1 METDVRD
8 GILRDLAR
16 VRAMWMGDIRDLWCG
31 GDKVRCTRV
40 VQDLVDRKLVEVRRG
55 CSDARRRYVVLTATG
70 AEAADMDKKRR
81 GSRVNAA
88 AGERLA
94 DRGTLFA
101 EFVRSG
107 VGREGILVGQE
118 LRHRTCLPRLS
129 RPMVGLQWGPR
140 LIVVVR
146 APLSWERWRR
156 LLGHASGISEW
167 VFLAKDNRTWS
178 RQLNAWVAGG
188 CQIPSWIPRPTWSIG
203 QLLQALND
211 RGSAAREVAREAC
224 RQGLDLV
231 LVSEDQADEADQS
244 WCYVEGRLCLLEDL
258 RGWPVHR
265 LCALASM
272 PHAAERDCRCVVVET
287 ARDATRV
294 AKYVDPGAPWY
305 FLVGSGGQVQLVRLQ
320 GGGLIPVAGAG
331 R

>member
-16 VRAMWMGDIRDLWCG
+16 VGAMWLSDVCDLWCG
-31 GDKVRCTRV
+31 GDRDRCTRI
-40 VQDLVDRKLVEVRRG
+40 VQDLVRRRLVSKRRAR
-55 CSDARRRYVVLTATG
+55 SDARRRYLVLRTRG
-70 AEAADMDKKRR
+70 AAAAGLNVRR
-81 GSRVNAA
+81 CGSRTTVAG
-88 AGERLA
+88 GERLA
-94 DRGTLFA
+94 DHGALFA

-107 VGREGILVGQE
+107 VGREDILVGQE
-118 LRHRTCLPRLS
+118 LRHRTCLPHLS

-156 LLGHASGISEW
+156 LLEHASGISEW

-178 RQLNAWVAGG
+178 RRLNAWVAGE

-272 PHAAERDCRCVVVET
+272 PDAAERDCRCVVVET

-305 FLVGSGGQVQLVRLQ
+305 FLVGSGGQVQLLRLQ